1 MSKQINAQP
10 NPTQVNLSEWN
21 STEHDETILVYGHF
35 STIHPGH
42 IRFLRHAKSLGKTL
56 IVALIGDKPT
66 KSQVQN
72 RYSQSSRAEAL
83 SLLRIIDIILL
94 LSGDELDQAI
104 KLIKPDILFLGS
116 EMKKLPYIL
125 SCIGII
131 NNQGGRVEFHGNDA
145 QYVST
150 DLLSSSSIDIRKERV
165 EKFKSMCKKYSI
177 TPKNLLGC
185 IDNFSKSRI
194 LVIGDTIIDQFVA
207 CEALGISAEA
217 PVVVV
222 RELANKNFLGA
233 AGIVAAHIKSIG
245 CKCELVSIVGNDDAG
260 KFAQTQMEEICLG
273 GKLFIDKSRPTT
285 FKKRYMVDNQK
296 LFRVSRLEE
305 TNISSDLENQII
317 NYIEMNA
324 YRFDA
329 IVISD
334 FVYGVITPKIIASI
348 KSYSVKYSLPII
360 GDLQCSSQVGS
371 ILKFKDFTLLCP
383 NERELR
389 IALQDKDSALEVL
402 SQNLIAKTN
411 SEKLIVKLAGEGFIF
426 YHKTSEQ
433 SVISDAFPA
442 LSVNPVDVAGAG
454 DSVLAVMAAGLAS
467 KQDDFLTCAIACCM
481 AQIAVETMG
490 NTPVTKKELKNSIT
504 EILS

>member
-207 CEALGISAEA
+207 CEALG
-217 PVVVV
+217 
-222 RELANKNFLGA
+222 
-233 AGIVAAHIKSIG
+233 
-245 CKCELVSIVGNDDAG
+245 
-260 KFAQTQMEEICLG
+260 
-273 GKLFIDKSRPTT
+273 
-285 FKKRYMVDNQK
+285 
-296 LFRVSRLEE
+296 
-305 TNISSDLENQII
+305 
-317 NYIEMNA
+317 
-324 YRFDA
+324 
-329 IVISD
+329 
-334 FVYGVITPKIIASI
+334 
-348 KSYSVKYSLPII
+348 
-360 GDLQCSSQVGS
+360 
-371 ILKFKDFTLLCP
+371 
-383 NERELR
+383 
-389 IALQDKDSALEVL
+389 
-402 SQNLIAKTN
+402 
-411 SEKLIVKLAGEGFIF
+411 
-426 YHKTSEQ
+426 
-433 SVISDAFPA
+433 
-442 LSVNPVDVAGAG
+442 
-454 DSVLAVMAAGLAS
+454 
-467 KQDDFLTCAIACCM
+467 
-481 AQIAVETMG
+481 
-490 NTPVTKKELKNSIT
+490 
-504 EILS
+504 